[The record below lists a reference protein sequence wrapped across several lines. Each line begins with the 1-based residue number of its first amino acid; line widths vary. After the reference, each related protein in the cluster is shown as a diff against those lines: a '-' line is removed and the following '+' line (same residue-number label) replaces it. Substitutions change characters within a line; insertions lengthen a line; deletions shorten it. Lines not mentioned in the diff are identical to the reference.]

1 MNNNSRTIKFHNS
14 NKTVGVG
21 RKNLKQFVAIFIAL
35 AILITATPLVFA
47 QTKKKKKTKPKIESQ
62 DQSAL
67 NAKKK
72 DLQSQIDLANKLL
85 KETRRTKTLSLAQ
98 LVALNKKIEVRESLI
113 GEISSEIN
121 GIDLQIAD
129 KNANVIQ
136 LDTEIAQL
144 KRSYARMI
152 VYAYRNQDA
161 YQRMMFIFSAADFNQ
176 AFLRMRYM
184 QQIGESRR
192 EQAEKIADRQQ
203 QLNEN
208 IRALEDQKAQK
219 KDLLGS
225 NESEK
230 QQLAEEKDDKDKTFR
245 ALQSKEDQL
254 KSDLA
259 KKKAESASIDNAIQ
273 ALIAAEAER
282 AAAAAAKAKAA
293 ATKANPTATNPT
305 NPTKPNPTVGNP
317 TKPVPTPQPTDP
329 MGNSF
334 ASSQGKIIWPVA
346 EGTITSHFGKQP
358 HPVLKDV
365 YVNNNGIDIATNPD
379 ASARAVFDGEVTG
392 VTNIPGSGWLVI
404 IRHGDYLTVYA
415 KLEEVFV
422 KQGDKV
428 TAKQN
433 IGKVSKDADEGQ
445 SILHFEVWKSGVGKV
460 DPEAWLL
467 KR

>member
-1 MNNNSRTIKFHNS
+1 MTKNSNSRLRIS
-14 NKTVGVG
+14 LRKTG
-21 RKNLKQFVAIFIAL
+21 LSPKQFVAIFIAL
-35 AILITATPLVFA
+35 VMLLTATPFVYA
-47 QTKKKKKTKPKIESQ
+47 QTKKKKKTKPKVETR
-62 DQSAL
+62 DKSAL
-67 NAKKK
+67 TAKKK
-72 DLQSQIDLANKLL
+72 DLQSQIDLADKLL

-113 GEISSEIN
+113 GEINSEIN
-121 GIDLQIAD
+121 GLDLQIAD
-129 KNANVIQ
+129 KNATVVQ

-161 YQRMMFIFSAADFNQ
+161 YQRMMFIFSAGDFNQ

-184 QQIGESRR
+184 QQISESRR
-192 EQAEKIADRQQ
+192 QQAEKIADRQQ

-208 IRALEDQKAQK
+208 IRALEDQKADK
-219 KDLLGS
+219 KELLGS
-225 NESEK
+225 NETEK
-230 QQLAEEKDDKDKTFR
+230 QQLAVEKDDKDKTFR
-245 ALQSKEDQL
+245 DLQSKEDQL

-259 KKKAESASIDNAIQ
+259 KKKAERASIDNAIQ
-273 ALIAAEAER
+273 DLIAAEAAR
-282 AAAAAAKAKAA
+282 AAAAAAKAAA
-293 ATKANPTATNPT
+293 KPKPNPATSTNPT
-305 NPTKPNPTVGNP
+305 NPVAKNNPSNP
-317 TKPVPTPQPTDP
+317 STPPKPVPTPQPVDA

-334 ASSQGKIIWPVA
+334 ASSQGKIMWPVA
-346 EGTITSHFGKQP
+346 EGSIVSHFGKQP
-358 HPVLKDV
+358 HPVLKNV
-365 YVNNNGIDIATNPD
+365 YVNNNGIDIATTPD

-428 TAKQN
+428 KSKQN

-460 DPEAWLL
+460 DPEAWLA
-467 KR
+467 KG